1 MGKCPVDFVP
11 NGIRLNLYRPNVLL
25 NVHNLELDSY
35 NWIYQK
41 PLTASS
47 FRKYF
52 AWYMFSM
59 TFSTVFSGKCS
70 RCMTM
75 YRSLK
80 SIQIRIV
87 DPLFTT
93 LMLFTH
99 FVGSNWCSMT
109 SSYSILQSSIFQR
122 ELTLWVVVLSWCEG
136 GFKSNRILSR

>member
-1 MGKCPVDFVP
+1 MQHINQTLKLRLEILWTWSLKYKTSCSFVHFHSQP
-11 NGIRLNLYRPNVLL
+11 DDDIRLNLYRPNVLL

-47 FRKYF
+47 FGKYF

-87 DPLFTT
+87 DALFTT
-93 LMLFTH
+93 RMLFTQ
-99 FVGSNWCSMT
+99 FVCSNWCSMT
-109 SSYSILQSSIFQR
+109 YSYSILQSSIF
-122 ELTLWVVVLSWCEG
+122 
-136 GFKSNRILSR
+136 